1 MIKIVACLIQT
12 SVAEVRRKL
21 AEAKKCIAT
30 DIRVGIKKTA
40 KNAGDKKST
49 RLPKIYKTSL
59 FMVFI

>member
-1 MIKIVACLIQT
+1 MIKIVAWLIQT
-12 SVAEVRRKL
+12 NVAEVRRKQP
-21 AEAKKCIAT
+21 EAKKCIAM

>member
-1 MIKIVACLIQT
+1 MIKIVAWLIQT
-12 SVAEVRRKL
+12 NVAEVRRKQP
-21 AEAKKCIAT
+21 EAKKCIAM

-49 RLPKIYKTSL
+49 RLPEIYKTSL

>member
-1 MIKIVACLIQT
+1 MAWLIQT
-12 SVAEVRRKL
+12 NVAEVRRKL

-40 KNAGDKKST
+40 ENAGDKKST
-49 RLPKIYKTSL
+49 RLQKIFKTSL